1 MGQLFS
7 SGMQLKNTFSALTD
21 HFSFVSSGG
30 DVVWGMLAL
39 SGKELVTDGIYFR
52 TGFLDTDSL
61 TSFLLAYQQHVSS
74 FLSVL
79 SVLSEH
85 IDPYQLYLMISNPSA
100 EELAFCLSSPE
111 PLSSQVYVIKSQ

>member
-21 HFSFVSSGG
+21 LSFVSSGG

-52 TGFLDTDSL
+52 TGVLDTNSL
-61 TSFLLAYQQHVSS
+61 RTFLLAYQQHVSS

-79 SVLSEH
+79 SER